1 MAYLHTPL
9 SGGYTTTGG
18 EKKQAIMVVSET
30 TEELTT
36 GYDYLV
42 SLQLVIDE
50 LQSINT
56 LKGWNNHDEEVI
68 PGVAQNIGPL
78 HRGGRFKNITESQL
92 IKLLRAIQKVDSAL
106 RGRLNTVM
114 GAIPDYFSPKNA
126 DQKEPQ
132 LNKQLVKRL
141 NDIRRDGIAEQEEL
155 LQNPD
160 LINDNSKPFKETWHW
175 YWKKKKNK
183 Q

>member
-78 HRGGRFKNITESQL
+78 HRGGRFKNIIPQ
-92 IKLLRAIQKVDSAL
+92 IGRAHV
-106 RGRLNTVM
+106 
-114 GAIPDYFSPKNA
+114 
-126 DQKEPQ
+126 
-132 LNKQLVKRL
+132 
-141 NDIRRDGIAEQEEL
+141 
-155 LQNPD
+155 
-160 LINDNSKPFKETWHW
+160 
-175 YWKKKKNK
+175 
-183 Q
+183 